1 MASAVVSS
9 MKYHH
14 QLGFCDAWITQF
26 EAEELMRIK
35 PLARVRSGF
44 GCSLTTDD
52 PNGDEFIRQ
61 AIEILR
67 RHAIPRLY
75 EPNDLTE
82 SGVLLVAYQPEIQTL
97 TEPLR
102 DPQGRLLFK
111 ASSAKQNL
119 KVGCIFGNWIIV
131 SDQVRRSLEAGRL

>member
-1 MASAVVSS
+1 
-9 MKYHH
+9 
-14 QLGFCDAWITQF
+14 
-26 EAEELMRIK
+26 MRIK

-67 RHAIPRLY
+67 RHAIPRRLFADSASCGYHITRLY

-131 SDQVRRSLEAGRL
+131 SDQVRRSLEAGRLGGPKF